1 MVGTVLMV
9 STEQNFDDEVLES
22 DLPVFACFTAFWC
35 HSCYPACLIADE
47 LAKRYE
53 GEIKFVRVDAERSGE
68 ISARYHVR
76 ALPTI
81 IIFQDSQPVKTLL
94 GYQEPGSLKYL
105 LDSLLAQQELKNK
118 RKLANGV

>member
-1 MVGTVLMV
+1 MVGTRLTV

-22 DLPVFACFTAFWC
+22 ALPVFACFTAPWC
-35 HSCYPACLIADE
+35 RTCYPTCLIADE
-47 LAKRYE
+47 LAEKYKE
-53 GEIKFVRVDAERSGE
+53 KIKFVRVDAERSPE
-68 ISARYHVR
+68 ISARYRVR

-81 IIFQDSQPVKTLL
+81 IIFQDAQPVKTLP

-118 RKLANGV
+118 RKLANGI